1 MKKKMI
7 NVLNWLKSRKTAF
20 LSCLLVVC
28 LGCTVL
34 AVSRS
39 NKTAKAAVNN
49 VTERSYLIQTFLP
62 PVLFYPRGTTGA
74 MFTFGSPL
82 SFYIRSEGF
91 AWSTGA
97 ENKVISSS
105 NFANHVDYSTQ
116 FLYDSGG
123 NPAIVLTVQDV
134 RAFVYR
140 HSLGG
145 SMTWVDFYNRCMLGE
160 FSLDVTYYN
169 TIVNGNTVSSSA
181 HLFASNYADYTFV
194 FTHSDNTKYNSIIEF
209 TLSSMNTVHN
219 TYSFKLTNNV
229 NADSS
234 YQIAR
239 YYTVNTSI
247 INVATDNQ
255 YEQGYYDGKNAGL
268 AQGQITGYNEGKT
281 AGLTEGEEIGYQK
294 GLNEKLQNITPWQTI
309 VDGVNSF
316 LNIEILPSIKLSVVI
331 SVGFG
336 LVLLGLAIK
345 IFLGG

>member
-1 MKKKMI
+1 MKQKMI

-28 LGCTVL
+28 VGCSVL

-49 VTERSYLIQTFLP
+49 VTERSYLIQTYLP
-62 PVLFYPRGTTGA
+62 PALFFPRGSGA
-74 MFTFGSPL
+74 MFTFASSL
-82 SFYIRSEGF
+82 SFYIRPEGL
-91 AWSTGA
+91 AWSSGA
-97 ENKVISSS
+97 ENYMISSS
-105 NFANHVDYSTQ
+105 DFANHVDYSTQ

-134 RAFVYR
+134 RAYVYR
-140 HSLGG
+140 YYLGG
-145 SMTWVDFYNRCMLGE
+145 SMAWSDFYNRCMRGE
-160 FSLDVTYYN
+160 YSLDVTYYN
-169 TIVNGNTVSSSA
+169 TIINGNTVSSSA
-181 HLFASNYADYTFV
+181 HYFASNYADYTF
-194 FTHSDNTKYNSIIEF
+194 FFIHNDNSKYNSILEF
-209 TLSSMNTVHN
+209 TLSSMNSVNN
-219 TYSFKLTNNV
+219 TYSFKLTNDV

-247 INVATDNQ
+247 INVSSDNQ
-255 YEQGYYDGKNAGL
+255 YEQGYQDGKAAGFTAGEIEGYQDGKNAGL
-268 AQGQITGYNEGKT
+268 A
-281 AGLTEGEEIGYQK
+281 EGEQIGYDK

-316 LNIEILPSIKLSVVI
+316 LNVQVLPGVKVSVIL